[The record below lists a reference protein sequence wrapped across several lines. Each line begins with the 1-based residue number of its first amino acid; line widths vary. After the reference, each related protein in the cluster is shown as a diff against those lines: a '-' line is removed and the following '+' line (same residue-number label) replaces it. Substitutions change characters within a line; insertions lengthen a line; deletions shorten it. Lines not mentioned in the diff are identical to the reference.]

1 MGPRIARSPSPVD
14 LTTLH
19 SHHNRFAALTPQPVR
34 RAHTTTGSLRSQCD
48 EGPYG
53 GSAPRWLTVGVSA
66 RIPDDEL
73 SRLLS
78 AAASGDV
85 AARDRFVAAVTDE
98 VERLCRFLGDA
109 DSVDDLVQETFE
121 RMMRALPR
129 YRGDGPALHWVRQ
142 IARRT
147 CADATRRRIR
157 QRRRDSR
164 SAPTPQDESVLD
176 GATTEI
182 DDLVARLDRDRRD
195 AFLATQVLG
204 LSYAEAA

>member
-1 MGPRIARSPSPVD
+1 MTD
-14 LTTLH
+14 
-19 SHHNRFAALTPQPVR
+19 
-34 RAHTTTGSLRSQCD
+34 
-48 EGPYG
+48 
-53 GSAPRWLTVGVSA
+53 GVSA

-85 AARDRFVAAVTDE
+85 TARDRFVAAVADE
-98 VERLCRFLGDA
+98 VARLCRFLGDA

-121 RMMRALPR
+121 RMMRAIPR

-157 QRRRDSR
+157 QRRRDTR
-164 SAPTPQDESVLD
+164 SSMVPVDESVHD
-176 GATTEI
+176 GATAEL
-182 DDLVARLDRDRRD
+182 DDLVTRLDRDRRD

-204 LSYAEAA
+204 LSYAEAAVVLDCPIGTIRSRVARARLEMIAMLAERDESSGTSPDRMWA

>member
-1 MGPRIARSPSPVD
+1 M
-14 LTTLH
+14 
-19 SHHNRFAALTPQPVR
+19 
-34 RAHTTTGSLRSQCD
+34 
-48 EGPYG
+48 
-53 GSAPRWLTVGVSA
+53 SA

-204 LSYAEAA
+204 LSYAEAAVVLDCPIGTVRSRVARARIDIIAMLGDRDRPTDTAADRMWA

>member
-1 MGPRIARSPSPVD
+1 MTD
-14 LTTLH
+14 
-19 SHHNRFAALTPQPVR
+19 
-34 RAHTTTGSLRSQCD
+34 
-48 EGPYG
+48 
-53 GSAPRWLTVGVSA
+53 GVSA
-66 RIPDDEL
+66 RIPDDGL

-78 AAASGDV
+78 AAATGDA
-85 AARDRFVAAVTDE
+85 AARDRFVAAVADE

-121 RMMRALPR
+121 RMMRAIPR

-157 QRRRDSR
+157 QRRRDTR
-164 SAPTPQDESVLD
+164 STMVPVDEPVLD
-176 GATTEI
+176 GATTEL
-182 DDLVARLDRDRRD
+182 DDLITRLDRDRRD

-204 LSYAEAA
+204 LSYAEAAVVLDCPIGTVRSRVARARLEMIAMFAERDESSDTSADRMWA